1 MTDNASQ
8 QPLFTFPQC
17 TAHLKS
23 ECEILSKLIYRNNNQ
38 HRSTKVFCSLKK
50 ASKIM
55 QLIPSEELESLNS
68 QAEKNLRLMQNPKVN
83 TRDLTASIRCAQQLY
98 KAISIGIEAAM
109 WFNRSARLLHLQLSQ
124 LLFVPLYTIFLALT
138 ARSLNSLSILIFQ
151 FDLQFFSLKSQIQH
165 IAAVNPRHIPLV
177 QSILPSLIFNK
188 STLDFIDELLKVYT
202 PQDKNNSQK
211 SINILSDNRTVN
223 SNFNQHGNTIN
234 SSKVGTSSS
243 LTVNSN
249 MLESGKLDNYTD
261 IESEEMTTIVP
272 VNIAPIESFNPLES
286 IIENTVKSEF
296 DSNSEVVDSN
306 TAHIDEDFGEIIGSS
321 IPSFSSIKLKSKNK
335 KNKKKKNDGKN
346 KDASSKDVEMYD
358 DDTPS
363 MDIVSTNQDK
373 DVNVLGKVT
382 ATSLSGIQK
391 NQNGLNDLGIL
402 NDTESITASSGS
414 DINNKSNTNDDEFNG
429 IINFHNNNDIVTK
442 LDEKILPRKKKNKSI
457 GTLVNNE
464 MKAKKRK
471 KMENDDI
478 DDIFGEM

>member
-1 MTDNASQ
+1 
-8 QPLFTFPQC
+8 
-17 TAHLKS
+17 
-23 ECEILSKLIYRNNNQ
+23 
-38 HRSTKVFCSLKK
+38 
-50 ASKIM
+50 
-55 QLIPSEELESLNS
+55 
-68 QAEKNLRLMQNPKVN
+68 
-83 TRDLTASIRCAQQLY
+83 
-98 KAISIGIEAAM
+98 
-109 WFNRSARLLHLQLSQ
+109 
-124 LLFVPLYTIFLALT
+124 
-138 ARSLNSLSILIFQ
+138 
-151 FDLQFFSLKSQIQH
+151 
-165 IAAVNPRHIPLV
+165 
-177 QSILPSLIFNK
+177 
-188 STLDFIDELLKVYT
+188 
-202 PQDKNNSQK
+202 
-211 SINILSDNRTVN
+211 
-223 SNFNQHGNTIN
+223 
-234 SSKVGTSSS
+234 
-243 LTVNSN
+243 
-249 MLESGKLDNYTD
+249 MLESGKLDNNTD

-363 MDIVSTNQDK
+363 VDIVSTNQDK
-373 DVNVLGKVT
+373 DANVLGKVT

-414 DINNKSNTNDDEFNG
+414 DINNKSNTNDNEVNG

-442 LDEKILPRKKKNKSI
+442 IDEKILPRKKKNKSI

-478 DDIFGEM
+478 DDIFGKM